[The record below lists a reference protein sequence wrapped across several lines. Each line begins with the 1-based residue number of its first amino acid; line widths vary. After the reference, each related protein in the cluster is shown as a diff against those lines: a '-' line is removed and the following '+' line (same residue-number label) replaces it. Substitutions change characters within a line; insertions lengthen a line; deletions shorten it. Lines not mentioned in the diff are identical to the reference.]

1 MTSKEI
7 KLKIID
13 AVNSVPDTELVD
25 VLNYLEQIKNYN
37 KQDLQNISL
46 ISKILKEDDQILR
59 KLAQ

>member
-13 AVNSVPDTELVD
+13 AVNNVPDTELVD

-59 KLAQ
+59 KLAE